1 VPVAPELRLKF
12 IKANKIIALIV
23 FLAADQSLATE
34 RVRIRIGEKL
44 NPTQQRV
51 VGAARQLL
59 EEAEVSY
66 VYGGKNL
73 GTATDCIACNSCL
86 ESKQPSSSRRVS
98 ACPECAR
105 CSLDC
110 SHFTQLVFD
119 RAGINHAYLTS
130 KDMIALS
137 DARLQKDFGFSALP
151 PDATKAVPGDLLVYK
166 GHVVLLERRHGQGKG
181 DIIHATGGRDIREP
195 GQGIQRERWADLA
208 RFRGPLLRILRHGTL
223 ASAPT
228 AP

>member
-1 VPVAPELRLKF
+1 MDF
-12 IKANKIIALIV
+12 ININKIII
-23 FLAADQSLATE
+23 LAILLCSTQGLATE

-44 NPTQQRV
+44 NPVQQRV

-59 EEAEVSY
+59 NEAEVSY

-73 GTATDCIACNSCL
+73 GTATDCVACNSCL
-86 ESKQPSSSRRVS
+86 ESKQPSPSRRVS
-98 ACPECAR
+98 ACPACSR

-119 RAGINHAYLTS
+119 RAGIDHAYMTS

-137 DARLQKDFGFSALP
+137 DARLQKDFGFRALP
-151 PDATKAVPGDLLVYK
+151 PDATRAIPGDLLVYK

-223 ASAPT
+223 AAAQT